1 MYSGMLLIFLP
12 LIFGYCI
19 VLKNSTLV
27 HRINAVL
34 SKLVFIIL
42 SLMGMS
48 LAGLENLGENLS
60 QIMLYTVTFFSC
72 ITVLNLCC
80 VPVLDKL
87 LPIETHQEA
96 SNIPVFEMALE
107 SLKLVGAVILG
118 FAIGYVL
125 ELNPAAIDKA
135 SEFMLLVLLL
145 LIGIQL
151 RNSGM
156 LLKQILLNKQGLC
169 IAGLIVFSSLPG
181 GAIAAWLLD
190 IPAAQGLAMASG
202 FGWYSLAGILMGDAL
217 GPVFGGAAFLND
229 MLREL
234 AAIIIIPLIIR
245 RYPCTAVGYGGATSL
260 DFTLPVIQNSGGI
273 HCVPLAIVSG
283 FILSF
288 LVPVLMLFFLSL

>member
-12 LIFGYCI
+12 LIIGYLI
-19 VLKNSTLV
+19 VLKNTSLI
-27 HRINAVL
+27 HRINAAL
-34 SKLVFIIL
+34 GKLVFIIL
-42 SLMGMS
+42 ALMGMS
-48 LAGLENLGENLS
+48 LAGLDNLGENLS
-60 QIMLYTVTFFSC
+60 QIMLYTLTFFGC
-72 ITVLNLCC
+72 ITLLNLAT
-80 VPVLDKL
+80 VPILDKL
-87 LPIETHQEA
+87 MPITTHTDHKK
-96 SNIPVFEMALE
+96 IPVFEMMLE
-107 SLKLVGAVILG
+107 SLKLVGAVVAGFILG
-118 FAIGYVL
+118 YLLGT
-125 ELNPAAIDKA
+125 PAKLVDKI

-156 LLKQILLNKQGLC
+156 QLKQILLNKQGMC
-169 IAGLIVFSSLPG
+169 IAGLIVISSLPG
-181 GAIAAWLLD
+181 GMIAAWILD
-190 IPAAQGLAMASG
+190 LPINQGLAMASG

-217 GPVFGGAAFLND
+217 GPVFGGTAFLND

-234 AAIIIIPLIIR
+234 AAVILIPLIIR
-245 RYPCTAVGYGGATSL
+245 RYPCTAVGYGGATAL